1 MTAPVDTKPATD
13 RHDSPG
19 VAVAVPSRPT
29 PLPTDSHLRSAD
41 NYDVWCIQLRG
52 LIGPDAYKLR
62 DSLETIYSSHLLNA
76 LPASLSSLQ
85 TSLAVANQSTLP
97 CPDAILEVV
106 RNEILRTAP
115 STTGVALLAAR
126 GNDSPPPSAC
136 PACKGMHWLREC
148 DPKKRDEYRA
158 KQSKQRKER
167 AAARLA
173 TSTPPALPSSPA
185 PTSPTAAL
193 AELLETDGVEAWF
206 SGLAP
211 CPPSPSREITLDRGA
226 THSISRETLTAASMT
241 APVDTKPATDRH
253 DSPGVAVA
261 VPSRP
266 TPLPT
271 DSHLRSA
278 DNYDVWCIQLRGLI
292 GPDAYKLRDS
302 LETIY
307 SSHLLNALPASLS
320 SLQTSLA
327 VANQSTLPCPD
338 AILEVV
344 RNEILRTAP
353 STTGVA
359 LLAARGNDS
368 PPPSACPACKG
379 MHWLRECD
387 PKKRDEYRAKQS
399 KQRKERAAAR
409 LATSTP
415 PALPSSPAPT
425 GPTAAL
431 AELLETDGVEAWI
444 SGLAPCPPAPSREIT
459 LDSGATHSMCGNPRL
474 FTSLRPCT
482 PSPVGGLSGKNGLKV
497 TGVGSLSVKLTGGR
511 VVKINRA
518 LLVPGITVNLVS
530 TSQLYDLH
538 GVTTTFG
545 KDAILSRNGQV
556 IATGS
561 RLTSNLYRLNGAL
574 VDPSAAEGAYALLA
588 SGSAT
593 IELTTWHRRFAHL
606 SLRSID
612 ALARSKHV
620 TGLKVD
626 GSGRSKTS
634 GSHICNV
641 CHVARSSRLPF
652 PRSDSIASTPLE
664 LVHSDVLS
672 INVPSLGGRRYVVT
686 FVDDHTRMLWVEPLA
701 RKSDVFEAFVRFKA
715 KVENESGR
723 RIQRFRSD
731 NGGEYMSR
739 TFDDML
745 AEHGIIRESP
755 PPYSPQSNGVAER
768 VNRSI
773 VEGIVSLLAQAGAPK
788 ALWAEALQAFVF
800 VKNRSPHAALSGNVP
815 LAVWRNRPA
824 RVDMLRTWGCRA
836 WHTVTN
842 GRSKLDDRA
851 IPLIFVGYDGDTAA
865 YRLFDPVTPQDDPL
879 PGHEVTALIA
889 ATSHELDAADD
900 AFSFPTSDPRNH
912 REAMRDLDVERW
924 RAGEAEEFSSLR
936 DEFKVFHTVE
946 RSDVPPDAKIL
957 GCRFVYRR
965 KKDEHGRVT
974 GHKVRLVAQGFSQR
988 PGVDFRDTFAPVAKF
1003 TSIRVLL
1010 ALAARQKMLIH
1021 QADVDKAYLH
1031 GSLDEELYMCWGG
1044 VERRKKITQPRNMAT
1059 SNVDS
1064 SVYAFLKTVPVLDEA
1079 GSGWKGWRLRME
1091 RALRT
1096 GNVYGHVT
1104 GDSSRPSQVED
1115 ADLAV
1120 QTATAAAQEAWDNDD
1135 SRAINYMVSKL
1146 PDNIAGQLL
1155 DLDARGIWLHLTNR
1169 FDLGNKESIQSILAA
1184 IRSLKAKSLEA
1195 VGPFLDE
1202 HEEVLSR
1209 AREIDFA
1216 LVRPTPPNASDEE
1229 RRQFSTLHYVYSD
1242 FILEGLPSDTEW
1254 KAWTSVYRQSD
1265 SSTYAPR
1272 EVIDKVRAEYNR
1284 RRATAAVSSGGLL
1297 LNGNGKSYSSTA
1309 AATIGKGTSSAS
1321 PSGKKQ
1327 PQQQRPKCKICQEE
1341 NPRHSVERCWQN
1353 PENPNNRLKEGG
1365 DGKGKG
1371 KEKEKKSKKDDK
1383 KDKDGKV
1390 VTSPSPPSHLWSTAC
1405 MMASKAPTDWHLDT
1419 TAPREHIVA

>member
-52 LIGPDAYKLR
+52 LIGPDAYKVMTGTLARGEGGISTLDWARLNEFVVSTIVISCHSSVIHHVADCEHDAHAYWTALR
-62 DSLETIYSSHLLNA
+62 DTFRPTDAQGALRLLTRFWSLSLPTASPEAFDTFAKDYKATLAALKTAKVDLETIYSSHLLSA

-97 CPDAILEVV
+97 
-106 RNEILRTAP
+106 R
-115 STTGVALLAAR
+115 
-126 GNDSPPPSAC
+126 
-136 PACKGMHWLREC
+136 
-148 DPKKRDEYRA
+148 
-158 KQSKQRKER
+158 
-167 AAARLA
+167 
-173 TSTPPALPSSPA
+173 
-185 PTSPTAAL
+185 
-193 AELLETDGVEAWF
+193 
-206 SGLAP
+206 
-211 CPPSPSREITLDRGA
+211 
-226 THSISRETLTAASMT
+226 
-241 APVDTKPATDRH
+241 
-253 DSPGVAVA
+253 
-261 VPSRP
+261 
-266 TPLPT
+266 
-271 DSHLRSA
+271 
-278 DNYDVWCIQLRGLI
+278 
-292 GPDAYKLRDS
+292 
-302 LETIY
+302 
-307 SSHLLNALPASLS
+307 
-320 SLQTSLA
+320 
-327 VANQSTLPCPD
+327 PD

-497 TGVGSLSVKLTGGR
+497 TSVGSLSVKLTGGR

-626 GSGRSKTS
+626 GSSRSKTS

-865 YRLFDPVTPQDDPL
+865 YRLFDPVTRKTIRSRDTRFVEDEFPLLASRTAESSPAQAIEPADIVVTAARDDPPL
-879 PGHEVTALIA
+879 GVPPAPVTPA
-889 ATSHELDAADD
+889 APPAVTPRAPARHGLEHVTPVTPAPPRPDFARASAPTPSTPDSPDPLD
-900 AFSFPTSDPRNH
+900 FLSDPF
-912 REAMRDLDVERW
+912 
-924 RAGEAEEFSSLR
+924 AEEFSSLR

-1003 TSIRVLL
+1003 TSRRVLL

-1031 GSLDEELYMCWGG
+1031 GSLDEELYMRIPEGIDSGEYSGKVLKLDRALYGLKQAGRVWNHRIDRTLRRLGYRRTVSDACIYSRRAGG
-1044 VERRKKITQPRNMAT
+1044 VHHYIALYVDDLLFVSPSLDEITCVKAGLKEEYGIKDLGAAKFILGIQIHQRSDRSLFLSQCAYLEDVLLRLDPNGCRTAPTPMVPNQQLVPAPADHVPTPDFCRRYLQAVGSLMYAMLGTRVDLVHVVGVLGRHAARPDNTHWAAVLRALQYIRGTLDYGLEYTPDSSPLRGFEAYSDSDWGACPTTSRSTMGYVFLLANGAVSWSSKLQPRVTA
-1059 SNVDS
+1059 S
-1064 SVYAFLKTVPVLDEA
+1064 STEAEYLGLSHACKETVYLTQLLGEPTHPPSTKTVPASTTLD
-1079 GSGWKGWRLRME
+1079 
-1091 RALRT
+1091 
-1096 GNVYGHVT
+1096 
-1104 GDSSRPSQVED
+1104 P
-1115 ADLAV
+1115 
-1120 QTATAAAQEAWDNDD
+1120 
-1135 SRAINYMVSKL
+1135 
-1146 PDNIAGQLL
+1146 
-1155 DLDARGIWLHLTNR
+1155 
-1169 FDLGNKESIQSILAA
+1169 
-1184 IRSLKAKSLEA
+1184 
-1195 VGPFLDE
+1195 
-1202 HEEVLSR
+1202 
-1209 AREIDFA
+1209 
-1216 LVRPTPPNASDEE
+1216 
-1229 RRQFSTLHYVYSD
+1229 
-1242 FILEGLPSDTEW
+1242 
-1254 KAWTSVYRQSD
+1254 
-1265 SSTYAPR
+1265 
-1272 EVIDKVRAEYNR
+1272 
-1284 RRATAAVSSGGLL
+1284 
-1297 LNGNGKSYSSTA
+1297 
-1309 AATIGKGTSSAS
+1309 
-1321 PSGKKQ
+1321 
-1327 PQQQRPKCKICQEE
+1327 
-1341 NPRHSVERCWQN
+1341 
-1353 PENPNNRLKEGG
+1353 
-1365 DGKGKG
+1365 
-1371 KEKEKKSKKDDK
+1371 
-1383 KDKDGKV
+1383 
-1390 VTSPSPPSHLWSTAC
+1390 TSPRAARWRVWNTS
-1405 MMASKAPTDWHLDT
+1405 
-1419 TAPREHIVA
+1419 

>member
-52 LIGPDAYKLR
+52 LIGPDAYKVMTGTLARGEGGISTLDWDRLNEFVVSTTVISCHSSVIHHVADCEHDAHAYWTALR
-62 DSLETIYSSHLLNA
+62 DTFRPTDAQGALRLLTRFWSLSLPTASPEAFDTFAKDYKATLAALKTAKVDLETIYSSHLLNA

-85 TSLAVANQSTLP
+85 TSLAVANQSNLP
-97 CPDAILEVV
+97 
-106 RNEILRTAP
+106 R
-115 STTGVALLAAR
+115 
-126 GNDSPPPSAC
+126 
-136 PACKGMHWLREC
+136 
-148 DPKKRDEYRA
+148 
-158 KQSKQRKER
+158 
-167 AAARLA
+167 
-173 TSTPPALPSSPA
+173 
-185 PTSPTAAL
+185 
-193 AELLETDGVEAWF
+193 
-206 SGLAP
+206 
-211 CPPSPSREITLDRGA
+211 
-226 THSISRETLTAASMT
+226 
-241 APVDTKPATDRH
+241 
-253 DSPGVAVA
+253 
-261 VPSRP
+261 
-266 TPLPT
+266 
-271 DSHLRSA
+271 
-278 DNYDVWCIQLRGLI
+278 
-292 GPDAYKLRDS
+292 
-302 LETIY
+302 
-307 SSHLLNALPASLS
+307 
-320 SLQTSLA
+320 
-327 VANQSTLPCPD
+327 PD

-497 TGVGSLSVKLTGGR
+497 TSVGSLSVKLTGGR

-626 GSGRSKTS
+626 GSSRSKTS

-788 ALWAEALQAFVF
+788 TLWAEALQAFVF

-865 YRLFDPVTPQDDPL
+865 YRLFDPVTRKTIRSRDTRFVEDEFPLLASRTAESSPAQAIEPADIVVTAARDDPPL
-879 PGHEVTALIA
+879 GVPPAPVTPAAPPAVTPRAPARHGLEHVTPVTPAPPRPDFARASAPTPSTPDSPDPLDFLSDPFGATLAEVTALIA

-900 AFSFPTSDPRNH
+900 AFSLPTSDPRNH

-1003 TSIRVLL
+1003 TSRRVLL

-1031 GSLDEELYMCWGG
+1031 GSLDEELYMRIPEGIDSGEYSGKVLKLDRALYGLKQAGRGG
-1044 VERRKKITQPRNMAT
+1044 VHHYIALYVDDLLFVSPSLDEITCVKAGLKEEYGIKDLGAAKFILGIQIHQRSDRSLFLSQCAYLEDVLLRLDPNGCRTAPTPMVPNQQLVPAPADHVPTPDFCRRYLQAVGSLMYAMLGTRVDLVHVVGVLGRHAARPDNTHWAAVLRALQYIRGTLDYGLEYTPDSSPLRGFEAYSDSDWGACPTTSRSTMGYVFLLANGAVSWSSKLQPRVTA
-1059 SNVDS
+1059 S
-1064 SVYAFLKTVPVLDEA
+1064 STEAEYLGLSHACKETVYLT
-1079 GSGWKGWRLRME
+1079 
-1091 RALRT
+1091 
-1096 GNVYGHVT
+1096 
-1104 GDSSRPSQVED
+1104 
-1115 ADLAV
+1115 
-1120 QTATAAAQEAWDNDD
+1120 
-1135 SRAINYMVSKL
+1135 
-1146 PDNIAGQLL
+1146 QLL
-1155 DLDARGIWLHLTNR
+1155 GELGFPAEGAAVLYGDNQGANALSKDPQFHNRTRHLRLTEHFVREQVQDGSICVEYIPTVRMLADAMTKSLPAPLFERHRDAVGVRPLRARG
-1169 FDLGNKESIQSILAA
+1169 GVAA
-1184 IRSLKAKSLEA
+1184 K
-1195 VGPFLDE
+1195 
-1202 HEEVLSR
+1202 
-1209 AREIDFA
+1209 
-1216 LVRPTPPNASDEE
+1216 
-1229 RRQFSTLHYVYSD
+1229 
-1242 FILEGLPSDTEW
+1242 
-1254 KAWTSVYRQSD
+1254 RQS
-1265 SSTYAPR
+1265 
-1272 EVIDKVRAEYNR
+1272 
-1284 RRATAAVSSGGLL
+1284 
-1297 LNGNGKSYSSTA
+1297 
-1309 AATIGKGTSSAS
+1309 
-1321 PSGKKQ
+1321 
-1327 PQQQRPKCKICQEE
+1327 
-1341 NPRHSVERCWQN
+1341 
-1353 PENPNNRLKEGG
+1353 
-1365 DGKGKG
+1365 
-1371 KEKEKKSKKDDK
+1371 
-1383 KDKDGKV
+1383 
-1390 VTSPSPPSHLWSTAC
+1390 
-1405 MMASKAPTDWHLDT
+1405 
-1419 TAPREHIVA
+1419 

>member
-1 MTAPVDTKPATD
+1 M
-13 RHDSPG
+13 
-19 VAVAVPSRPT
+19 
-29 PLPTDSHLRSAD
+29 
-41 NYDVWCIQLRG
+41 
-52 LIGPDAYKLR
+52 
-62 DSLETIYSSHLLNA
+62 
-76 LPASLSSLQ
+76 
-85 TSLAVANQSTLP
+85 
-97 CPDAILEVV
+97 LEVV
-106 RNEILRTAP
+106 RNENLRTAP

-126 GNDSPPPSAC
+126 GND
-136 PACKGMHWLREC
+136 L
-148 DPKKRDEYRA
+148 
-158 KQSKQRKER
+158 
-167 AAARLA
+167 
-173 TSTPPALPSSPA
+173 
-185 PTSPTAAL
+185 
-193 AELLETDGVEAWF
+193 
-206 SGLAP
+206 
-211 CPPSPSREITLDRGA
+211 
-226 THSISRETLTAASMT
+226 
-241 APVDTKPATDRH
+241 
-253 DSPGVAVA
+253 
-261 VPSRP
+261 
-266 TPLPT
+266 
-271 DSHLRSA
+271 
-278 DNYDVWCIQLRGLI
+278 
-292 GPDAYKLRDS
+292 
-302 LETIY
+302 
-307 SSHLLNALPASLS
+307 
-320 SLQTSLA
+320 
-327 VANQSTLPCPD
+327 
-338 AILEVV
+338 
-344 RNEILRTAP
+344 
-353 STTGVA
+353 
-359 LLAARGNDS
+359 

-444 SGLAPCPPAPSREIT
+444 SGLAPCPPAPSREIM

-497 TGVGSLSVKLTGGR
+497 TGVVSLSVKLAGGR

-593 IELTTWHRRFAHL
+593 IELTTWHCRFAHL

-634 GSHICNV
+634 GSHVCNV

-652 PRSDSIASTPLE
+652 PRSDSITSTPLE

-788 ALWAEALQAFVF
+788 TLWAEALQAFVF

-851 IPLIFVGYDGDTAA
+851 IPLIFVGRSAPGTRAIEPADIVVTAA
-865 YRLFDPVTPQDDPL
+865 RDNPPLGVPPAPVTPAAP
-879 PGHEVTALIA
+879 PAVT
-889 ATSHELDAADD
+889 
-900 AFSFPTSDPRNH
+900 PR
-912 REAMRDLDVERW
+912 
-924 RAGEAEEFSSLR
+924 
-936 DEFKVFHTVE
+936 
-946 RSDVPPDAKIL
+946 VPA
-957 GCRFVYRR
+957 R
-965 KKDEHGRVT
+965 HG
-974 GHKVRLVAQGFSQR
+974 L
-988 PGVDFRDTFAPVAKF
+988 
-1003 TSIRVLL
+1003 
-1010 ALAARQKMLIH
+1010 
-1021 QADVDKAYLH
+1021 
-1031 GSLDEELYMCWGG
+1031 E
-1044 VERRKKITQPRNMAT
+1044 
-1059 SNVDS
+1059 
-1064 SVYAFLKTVPVLDEA
+1064 
-1079 GSGWKGWRLRME
+1079 
-1091 RALRT
+1091 
-1096 GNVYGHVT
+1096 HVT
-1104 GDSSRPSQVED
+1104 PVTPAPPRPNFARASAPTPSTPDSPG
-1115 ADLAV
+1115 
-1120 QTATAAAQEAWDNDD
+1120 
-1135 SRAINYMVSKL
+1135 
-1146 PDNIAGQLL
+1146 PL
-1155 DLDARGIWLHLTNR
+1155 D
-1169 FDLGNKESIQSILAA
+1169 F
-1184 IRSLKAKSLEA
+1184 
-1195 VGPFLDE
+1195 
-1202 HEEVLSR
+1202 LSR
-1209 AREIDFA
+1209 RG
-1216 LVRPTPPNASDEE
+1216 VKR
-1229 RRQFSTLHYVYSD
+1229 
-1242 FILEGLPSDTEW
+1242 
-1254 KAWTSVYRQSD
+1254 
-1265 SSTYAPR
+1265 
-1272 EVIDKVRAEYNR
+1272 
-1284 RRATAAVSSGGLL
+1284 
-1297 LNGNGKSYSSTA
+1297 
-1309 AATIGKGTSSAS
+1309 
-1321 PSGKKQ
+1321 
-1327 PQQQRPKCKICQEE
+1327 
-1341 NPRHSVERCWQN
+1341 
-1353 PENPNNRLKEGG
+1353 
-1365 DGKGKG
+1365 
-1371 KEKEKKSKKDDK
+1371 
-1383 KDKDGKV
+1383 
-1390 VTSPSPPSHLWSTAC
+1390 
-1405 MMASKAPTDWHLDT
+1405 
-1419 TAPREHIVA
+1419 

>member
-1 MTAPVDTKPATD
+1 MTAPVNTKPATD

-19 VAVAVPSRPT
+19 GAVAVPSRST

-52 LIGPDAYKLR
+52 LIGPDAYKVMTGTLARGEGGISTLDWDRLKEFVVSTIVISTIVISCHSSVIHHVADCEHDTHAYWTALR
-62 DSLETIYSSHLLNA
+62 DTFRPTDAQGALRLLTRFWSLSLPTASPEAFDTFAKDYKTTLAALKTAKVDLETIYSSHLLNA

-97 CPDAILEVV
+97 RPDAILEVV

-126 GNDSPPPSAC
+126 GND
-136 PACKGMHWLREC
+136 L
-148 DPKKRDEYRA
+148 
-158 KQSKQRKER
+158 
-167 AAARLA
+167 
-173 TSTPPALPSSPA
+173 
-185 PTSPTAAL
+185 
-193 AELLETDGVEAWF
+193 
-206 SGLAP
+206 
-211 CPPSPSREITLDRGA
+211 
-226 THSISRETLTAASMT
+226 
-241 APVDTKPATDRH
+241 
-253 DSPGVAVA
+253 
-261 VPSRP
+261 
-266 TPLPT
+266 
-271 DSHLRSA
+271 
-278 DNYDVWCIQLRGLI
+278 
-292 GPDAYKLRDS
+292 
-302 LETIY
+302 
-307 SSHLLNALPASLS
+307 
-320 SLQTSLA
+320 
-327 VANQSTLPCPD
+327 
-338 AILEVV
+338 
-344 RNEILRTAP
+344 
-353 STTGVA
+353 
-359 LLAARGNDS
+359 

-444 SGLAPCPPAPSREIT
+444 SGLAPCPPSPSREIT

-497 TGVGSLSVKLTGGR
+497 TGVGSLSVKLAGGR

-545 KDAILSRNGQV
+545 KGAILSET
-556 IATGS
+556 AKS
-561 RLTSNLYRLNGAL
+561 
-574 VDPSAAEGAYALLA
+574 
-588 SGSAT
+588 
-593 IELTTWHRRFAHL
+593 
-606 SLRSID
+606 SID

-620 TGLKVD
+620 TGLKVG

-634 GSHICNV
+634 GSHVCNV

-788 ALWAEALQAFVF
+788 TVWAEALQAFVF

-824 RVDMLRTWGCRA
+824 RVDMLRTWGGRA

-851 IPLIFVGYDGDTAA
+851 IPLIVVGHDGDTAA
-865 YRLFDPVTPQDDPL
+865 YRLFDPVTRKTIRSRDTRFGEDEFPLLASRTAESSPSAQAIEPADIVVTAARDDPPL
-879 PGHEVTALIA
+879 GVPPTPVTPAAPPAVTPRAPARHGLEHVTPVTPAPPRPDFARASVPTPSTPDSPDPLDFLSDPFGATLAEVAALIA

-900 AFSFPTSDPRNH
+900 AFSLPTSDPRNH

-924 RAGEAEEFSSLR
+924 RAGEAKEFSSLR

-957 GCRFVYRR
+957 YCRFVYHR

-988 PGVDFRDTFAPVAKF
+988 PGIDFRDTFAPVAKF

-1031 GSLDEELYMCWGG
+1031 GSLDEELYMRIPEGIDSGEYSGKVLKLDRALYGLKQAGRVWNHRIDRTLRRLGYRRTVSDACIYSRRAGEVHHYIALYVDDLLFVSPSLDEITRVDHTHPPALRRGSPFLSQRAYLEDVLLRLDPNGRRTAPTPMVPNQQLVPAPDDHVPTPDFCRRCLQAVGSLMYAMLGTRVDLAHVVGVFGRHAARPDNTHWAAVLRALQYIRGTLDYGLEYTPDSSPLRGFEAYSDSDWGACPTTSRSTMGYLFLLANGAVSWSSKLQPRVTASSTEAEYLGLSHACKETVYLTQLLGELGFPAKGAAVLYGDNQGANALSKDPQFHNRTRHLRLTEHFVREQVQDGSICVEYIPTARMLADAMTKSLPAPLFERHRDAFGVCPLRARGG
-1044 VERRKKITQPRNMAT
+1044 V
-1059 SNVDS
+1059 
-1064 SVYAFLKTVPVLDEA
+1064 
-1079 GSGWKGWRLRME
+1079 
-1091 RALRT
+1091 
-1096 GNVYGHVT
+1096 
-1104 GDSSRPSQVED
+1104 
-1115 ADLAV
+1115 
-1120 QTATAAAQEAWDNDD
+1120 AA
-1135 SRAINYMVSKL
+1135 K
-1146 PDNIAGQLL
+1146 
-1155 DLDARGIWLHLTNR
+1155 
-1169 FDLGNKESIQSILAA
+1169 
-1184 IRSLKAKSLEA
+1184 
-1195 VGPFLDE
+1195 
-1202 HEEVLSR
+1202 
-1209 AREIDFA
+1209 
-1216 LVRPTPPNASDEE
+1216 
-1229 RRQFSTLHYVYSD
+1229 
-1242 FILEGLPSDTEW
+1242 
-1254 KAWTSVYRQSD
+1254 RQS
-1265 SSTYAPR
+1265 
-1272 EVIDKVRAEYNR
+1272 
-1284 RRATAAVSSGGLL
+1284 
-1297 LNGNGKSYSSTA
+1297 
-1309 AATIGKGTSSAS
+1309 
-1321 PSGKKQ
+1321 
-1327 PQQQRPKCKICQEE
+1327 
-1341 NPRHSVERCWQN
+1341 
-1353 PENPNNRLKEGG
+1353 
-1365 DGKGKG
+1365 
-1371 KEKEKKSKKDDK
+1371 
-1383 KDKDGKV
+1383 
-1390 VTSPSPPSHLWSTAC
+1390 
-1405 MMASKAPTDWHLDT
+1405 
-1419 TAPREHIVA
+1419 

>member
-52 LIGPDAYKLR
+52 LIGPDAYKVMTGTLARGEGGISTLDWDRLNEFVVSTIVISCHSSVIHHVADCEHDAHAYWTALR
-62 DSLETIYSSHLLNA
+62 DTFRPTDAQGALRLLTRFWSLSLPTASPEAFDTFAKDYKATLAALKTAKVDLETIYSSHLLNA

-97 CPDAILEVV
+97 RPDAILEVV

-115 STTGVALLAAR
+115 STSGVALLAAR
-126 GNDSPPPSAC
+126 GNDSPP
-136 PACKGMHWLREC
+136 R
-148 DPKKRDEYRA
+148 
-158 KQSKQRKER
+158 
-167 AAARLA
+167 
-173 TSTPPALPSSPA
+173 
-185 PTSPTAAL
+185 
-193 AELLETDGVEAWF
+193 
-206 SGLAP
+206 
-211 CPPSPSREITLDRGA
+211 
-226 THSISRETLTAASMT
+226 
-241 APVDTKPATDRH
+241 
-253 DSPGVAVA
+253 
-261 VPSRP
+261 
-266 TPLPT
+266 
-271 DSHLRSA
+271 
-278 DNYDVWCIQLRGLI
+278 
-292 GPDAYKLRDS
+292 
-302 LETIY
+302 
-307 SSHLLNALPASLS
+307 
-320 SLQTSLA
+320 
-327 VANQSTLPCPD
+327 
-338 AILEVV
+338 
-344 RNEILRTAP
+344 
-353 STTGVA
+353 
-359 LLAARGNDS
+359 
-368 PPPSACPACKG
+368 SACPACKG

-431 AELLETDGVEAWI
+431 AELLETDGHVRQPPPVH
-444 SGLAPCPPAPSREIT
+444 LAPPMHAFAR
-459 LDSGATHSMCGNPRL
+459 
-474 FTSLRPCT
+474 
-482 PSPVGGLSGKNGLKV
+482 GGLSGKNGLKV

-836 WHTVTN
+836 WHTITN

-865 YRLFDPVTPQDDPL
+865 YRLFDPVTRKTIRSRDTRFVEDEFPLLASRTAESSPAQAIEPADIVVTAARDDPPL
-879 PGHEVTALIA
+879 GVPPAPVTPAAPPAVTPRAPAQRRRQHRQRPTRLTHSISSRILSVRPSLGEITRVKAGLKEEYGIKDLGAAKFILGIQIHQRSDGSLFLSQRAYLEDVLLRLDPNGRRTAPTPMVPNQQLVPAPDDHVPTPDFRRRYLQAVGSLMYAMLGTRVDLAHVVGVLGRHAARPDNTHWAAVLRALQYIRGTLDYGLEYTPDSSPLRGFEAYSDSDWGACPTTSRSTMGYVFLLANGAVSWSSKLQPRVTASS
-889 ATSHELDAADD
+889 T
-900 AFSFPTSDPRNH
+900 
-912 REAMRDLDVERW
+912 
-924 RAGEAEEFSSLR
+924 EAEYLGLSHACKETVYLTQLLGELGFPAEGAAVLYGDNQGANALSKDPQFHNRTRHLRLTEHFVREQVQDGSICVEYIPTARMLADAMTKSLPAPLFERHR
-936 DEFKVFHTVE
+936 DAV
-946 RSDVPPDAKIL
+946 
-957 GCRFVYRR
+957 G
-965 KKDEHGRVT
+965 
-974 GHKVRLVAQGFSQR
+974 VRPLR
-988 PGVDFRDTFAPVAKF
+988 
-1003 TSIRVLL
+1003 
-1010 ALAARQKMLIH
+1010 AR
-1021 QADVDKAYLH
+1021 
-1031 GSLDEELYMCWGG
+1031 GG
-1044 VERRKKITQPRNMAT
+1044 V
-1059 SNVDS
+1059 
-1064 SVYAFLKTVPVLDEA
+1064 
-1079 GSGWKGWRLRME
+1079 
-1091 RALRT
+1091 
-1096 GNVYGHVT
+1096 
-1104 GDSSRPSQVED
+1104 
-1115 ADLAV
+1115 
-1120 QTATAAAQEAWDNDD
+1120 AA
-1135 SRAINYMVSKL
+1135 K
-1146 PDNIAGQLL
+1146 
-1155 DLDARGIWLHLTNR
+1155 
-1169 FDLGNKESIQSILAA
+1169 
-1184 IRSLKAKSLEA
+1184 
-1195 VGPFLDE
+1195 
-1202 HEEVLSR
+1202 
-1209 AREIDFA
+1209 
-1216 LVRPTPPNASDEE
+1216 
-1229 RRQFSTLHYVYSD
+1229 
-1242 FILEGLPSDTEW
+1242 
-1254 KAWTSVYRQSD
+1254 RQS
-1265 SSTYAPR
+1265 
-1272 EVIDKVRAEYNR
+1272 
-1284 RRATAAVSSGGLL
+1284 
-1297 LNGNGKSYSSTA
+1297 
-1309 AATIGKGTSSAS
+1309 
-1321 PSGKKQ
+1321 
-1327 PQQQRPKCKICQEE
+1327 
-1341 NPRHSVERCWQN
+1341 
-1353 PENPNNRLKEGG
+1353 
-1365 DGKGKG
+1365 
-1371 KEKEKKSKKDDK
+1371 
-1383 KDKDGKV
+1383 
-1390 VTSPSPPSHLWSTAC
+1390 
-1405 MMASKAPTDWHLDT
+1405 
-1419 TAPREHIVA
+1419 